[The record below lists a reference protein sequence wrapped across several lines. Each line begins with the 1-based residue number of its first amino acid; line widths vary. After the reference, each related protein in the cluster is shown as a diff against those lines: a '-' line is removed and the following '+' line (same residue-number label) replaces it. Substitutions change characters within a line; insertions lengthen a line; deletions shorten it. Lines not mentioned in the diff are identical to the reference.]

1 MSRGRTPRDLPAQD
15 PIDRL
20 EEASSRLRQVASDL
34 YSADVDEI
42 TQKTEVH
49 VHMTAP
55 STHVPPAQPRP
66 ALSSQPERESEL
78 PPLPVK
84 RGIGGALAGL
94 AGLVSGAIAI
104 ARALGWL

>member
-1 MSRGRTPRDLPAQD
+1 MSRSITPRDLPAQD

-20 EEASSRLRQVASDL
+20 EQASSRLRQVASDL

-55 STHVPPAQPRP
+55 SAPAQPMP
-66 ALSSQPERESEL
+66 SQPDRESEL

-84 RGIGGALAGL
+84 RGAGGLLAGV
-94 AGLVSGAIAI
+94 AGLVSAVLAIAK
-104 ARALGWL
+104 ALGWL